1 MMRKLVTLLVP
12 LMVALAT
19 PALAENVNTWRV
31 PGHCPY
37 APSRE
42 VALDEAR
49 LRIGFRK
56 AGLTGRDIDTAVA
69 ATRTKGEMRDLVDGE
84 RFDAQLYCGQRVIRN
99 VEVAFRSGQNRTA
112 ERWRATLADGRQI
125 EITRPDACNNISI
138 VFIRRPRPKPP
149 CYRIPMK
156 YSSNAQ
162 VTYRTASALQ
172 AAGRWNTSE
181 EQAFMYP
188 NAPYAFVSVHIDVT
202 DAEMVDMIADK
213 CFGYGD
219 MTGFHREVDYCA
231 EFCIQGSY
239 PNPGILNALATRRAH
254 PVALP
259 AREPDGSFRIPL
271 ANGEGYLSLPLRYA
285 DRFVLPCIEVVPYH
299 LTLESFT
306 AWRSVSHFDVVTAEQ
321 GRFSLVTNHR
331 EEGDIVLV
339 DRQRAVR
346 RLYGELQF

>member
-1 MMRKLVTLLVP
+1 MRKLVIAMLVS
-12 LMVALAT
+12 LIAALAT
-19 PALAENVNTWRV
+19 PALAGEVNKWRV

-42 VALDEAR
+42 AALDETR
-49 LRIGFRK
+49 LRIGLRNL
-56 AGLTGRDIDTAVA
+56 GLTGRDIDTAVA
-69 ATRTKGEMRDLVDGE
+69 ATRTNGEMRDLVDGE
-84 RFDAQLYCGQRVIRN
+84 RFDAQLYCGARVIRN
-99 VEVAFRSGQNRTA
+99 VEVAFSPGQNRTA
-112 ERWRATLADGRQI
+112 ERWRITLADGSQI
-125 EITRPDACNNISI
+125 EITRPDACNNVSV

-156 YSSNAQ
+156 YTRNAQ
-162 VTYRTASALQ
+162 VTYRTASVLQ

-202 DAEMVDMIADK
+202 DAEMADMIADE

-219 MTGFHREVDYCA
+219 MTGFHRQVDYCG
-231 EFCIQGSY
+231 EFCIEGSY
-239 PNPGILNALATRRAH
+239 PNPGILNALATRRTY
-254 PVALP
+254 PVTLP

-285 DRFVLPCIEVVPYH
+285 ARFVLPCVEVVPYH
-299 LTLESFT
+299 LTLEQFT

-321 GRFSLVTNHR
+321 GRFSLTVNHR

-339 DRQRAVR
+339 NRQRAVR
-346 RLYGELQF
+346 RLYGEMQF